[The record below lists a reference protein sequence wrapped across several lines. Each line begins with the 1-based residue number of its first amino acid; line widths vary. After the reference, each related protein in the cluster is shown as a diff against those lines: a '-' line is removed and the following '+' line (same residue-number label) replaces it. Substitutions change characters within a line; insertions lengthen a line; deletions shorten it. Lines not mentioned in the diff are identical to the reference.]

1 MHPLSIAVAEWGLSF
16 VHLLRRD
23 AGEGRH
29 WAEKE
34 IEISQKYVLPLM
46 LSTGKVQLGWALAEQ
61 GHVGEAIEHMLRG
74 AAAMRATGA
83 QMGLP
88 FFLGILAQAHLD
100 NNDCRQGPEVVDE
113 AIVTATESH
122 ALFQFPELLRIKG
135 RFNCRALV
143 LRRPKPQC
151 RKSLTAAS
159 QQGAKS
165 SELRTSTDLAALWRD
180 RGKRSEARDLL
191 TPIYSWFREGFE
203 TRDLVEAKALLDDL
217 VAH

>member
-1 MHPLSIAVAEWGLSF
+1 MKPTTCFGATCYKGDYATAELHANAGIAKYKPVEHHPLTYKYSGHDPGVCCLAFSALLLWIRGFPDQSLGRANEAYALANKEMHPLSIAVAEWGLSF

-100 NNDCRQGPEVVDE
+100 NNDCRQGLEVVDE

-135 RFNCRALV
+135 
-143 LRRPKPQC
+143 K
-151 RKSLTAAS
+151 
-159 QQGAKS
+159 
-165 SELRTSTDLAALWRD
+165 
-180 RGKRSEARDLL
+180 
-191 TPIYSWFREGFE
+191 I
-203 TRDLVEAKALLDDL
+203 
-217 VAH
+217 